1 LSAKTA
7 LPYGTWPSPI
17 QPEILGLGKRFND
30 VQWSGDGSCLLW
42 LEERSGKGVIVARDG
57 GDAPRDLTETHRVR
71 GGVGYGG
78 GDFYAAK
85 DFVVFVEKN
94 GRLYRAPIGTGETH
108 PITPEFGSTASP
120 TVSPDGRWVIYV
132 HSYEKKDR
140 LAIVDSEGREW
151 PRILVEGADFYMQ
164 PAWHPDGEEIA
175 WVEWNHPQMPWGG
188 TLLKTA
194 RWTHAQGI
202 LGDPKLLAGGADI
215 PVMQPAF
222 SPDGRWLAVIA
233 GKGEK
238 DSLLLFDLKKGT
250 QKVLIEGAVLMD
262 PAWVQG
268 VRSFGWSHDG
278 RRIFYRLNENGFTSI
293 GSVDV
298 ETGAVKKLQTDPYT
312 WIDQISLS
320 PREDALAFIGSSHSV
335 PDRVAVWN
343 GGRLSVQ
350 ARSGAERLGADEFST
365 PAPFVWKAKNGDE
378 IRGIYF
384 PPNNPKFEGRGLPP
398 AVIDIHGGPTSQR
411 VASYSGD
418 TAFFTSRG
426 YAYLEVNYRGS
437 SGYGRSYMRALDG
450 KWGERDVED
459 AVGGAKA
466 LCERNLADPARL
478 VIKGGSAGG
487 YTVLNALIRF
497 PNFFRAGI
505 CLFGVSN
512 LFTLAAE
519 THKFEERYLDLMV
532 GPLPEAAQKYRDWSP
547 IFHVDQIRDPLAVF
561 QGDEDTVV
569 PPEQSA
575 SIAEALERR
584 NIPHLYRLFPGEGHG
599 WRKSETITAYYTE
612 MEKFLRQHLLYA

>member
-1 LSAKTA
+1 MTGKTV

-17 QPEILGLGKRFND
+17 QPETLGLGKRFSD
-30 VQWSGDGSCLLW
+30 VQWNGDGRSLVW
-42 LEERSGKGVIVARDG
+42 LEERSGKGVIVCRTGA
-57 GDAPRDLTETHRVR
+57 DAPSDLTETHQVR

-85 DFVVFVEKN
+85 DFVVFAEKN
-94 GRLYRAPIGTGETH
+94 GRLYRAPIGNGGIQ
-108 PITPEFGSTASP
+108 PITPEFGSAASP
-120 TVSPDGRWVIYV
+120 AVSPDGRWVVYV

-140 LAIVDSEGREW
+140 LAIVDSQGHLW
-151 PRILVEGADFYMQ
+151 PQILVEGADFYMQ
-164 PAWHPDGEEIA
+164 PVWHPGGEEIA
-175 WVEWNHPQMPWGG
+175 WVEWNHPQMPWDGS
-188 TLLKTA
+188 LLKTA
-194 RWTHAQGI
+194 HWTREKGI
-202 LGDPKLLAGGADI
+202 LGDPKLLAGGAEI

-222 SPDGRWLAVIA
+222 SPDGRWLAVLA
-233 GKGEK
+233 GDGET
-238 DSLLLFDLKKGT
+238 DSLLLLDLKKGT
-250 QKVLIEGAVLMD
+250 RKPLVTGAVLLD
-262 PAWVQG
+262 PAWTQG
-268 VRSFGWSHDG
+268 MRSLGWTSDSRKIYY
-278 RRIFYRLNENGFTSI
+278 RRNENGFASI
-293 GSVDV
+293 WAVDV
-298 ETGAVKKLQTDPYT
+298 ESGADKKIQTDPYT

-320 PREDALAFIGSSHSV
+320 PREEALAFIGSSPSF
-335 PDRVAVWN
+335 PERVVFWS
-343 GGRLSVQ
+343 GGQFLAQS
-350 ARSGAERLGADEFST
+350 RSSAERLAADEFST
-365 PAPFVWKAKNGDE
+365 PATFVWKANNGE
-378 IRGIYF
+378 EVRGIYC
-384 PPNNPKFEGRGLPP
+384 PPCNSRFESRGLPP

-411 VASYSGD
+411 VVSYSGD
-418 TAFFTSRG
+418 RAFFTSRG

-437 SGYGRSYMRALDG
+437 TGSGRSYRRALDG
-450 KWGERDVED
+450 KWGELDVED

-466 LCERNLADPARL
+466 LCERGLADPARL
-478 VIKGGSAGG
+478 AIKGGSAGG
-487 YTVLNALIRF
+487 YTVLNALIRH
-497 PNFFRAGI
+497 PGFFRTGV

-519 THKFEERYLDLMV
+519 THKFEERYEDSLV

-547 IFHVDQIRDPLAVF
+547 IFHVDQIRDPLALF